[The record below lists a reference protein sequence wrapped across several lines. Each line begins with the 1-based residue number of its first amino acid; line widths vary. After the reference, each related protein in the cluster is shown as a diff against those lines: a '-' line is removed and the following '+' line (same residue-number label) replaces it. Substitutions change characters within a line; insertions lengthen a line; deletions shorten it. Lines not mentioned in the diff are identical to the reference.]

1 MDTFFLLASDPYNYK
16 GISGKDNIL
25 SDELGKKIQN
35 VILQRLEPRQ
45 KILTK
50 ALEAAETDLTE
61 AVIKLP
67 GGSQKEAGQSIRG
80 VIDTLYQDFDK
91 LYDEVVD
98 YLSNK
103 EMMASLCFREFSCRL
118 LIFGSVASCKYLSP

>member
-35 VILQRLEPRQ
+35 VIVSRLEPRQ
-45 KILTK
+45 KILTN

-80 VIDTLYQDFDK
+80 VIDTLYNDFDK
-91 LYDEVVD
+91 PTSVV
-98 YLSNK
+98 
-103 EMMASLCFREFSCRL
+103 
-118 LIFGSVASCKYLSP
+118 